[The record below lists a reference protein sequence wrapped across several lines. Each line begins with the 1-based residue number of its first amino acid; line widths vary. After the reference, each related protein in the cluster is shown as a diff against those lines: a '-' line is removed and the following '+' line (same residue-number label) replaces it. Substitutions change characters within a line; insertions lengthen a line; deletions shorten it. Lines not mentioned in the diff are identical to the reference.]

1 MKGYIK
7 DFRKELQSDIWMMP
21 PLYHR
26 VWQYLKYMVNHKENK
41 VPMRDGS
48 FMTIKQGQ
56 HLTSMRKI
64 ANQVGYYE
72 QGAWKEPNPK
82 TIKSI
87 LTWLEK
93 QNMISIS
100 NGDGNRKYT
109 LITLLNWELY
119 QSTNEDGNSKYTVN
133 TQSMDINKND
143 KNDKEL
149 FSSSTEQEFSE
160 VMNFY
165 QANLQRGVTESP
177 FNHELIGQWFDE
189 WGSGLL
195 LASMKVAAK
204 AEAKGVNMVEGI
216 LKNWKEAGVKT
227 VEDAR
232 KYEMEFKAKKP
243 NNTIPFKPKRPK
255 EAEDDGYNYGF

>member
-1 MKGYIK
+1 MNGWIK
-7 DFRKELQSDIWMMP
+7 LHRKM
-21 PLYHR
+21 
-26 VWQYLKYMVNHKENK
+26 
-41 VPMRDGS
+41 
-48 FMTIKQGQ
+48 
-56 HLTSMRKI
+56 LTSNIFQNEKLLKIFTYCLLKATHTEHQQVVGKQKVDLKPGQFVFGRRKAALELDMKESTVRDYMKVLKDDNVI
-64 ANQVGYYE
+64 A
-72 QGAWKEPNPK
+72 
-82 TIKSI
+82 
-87 LTWLEK
+87 
-93 QNMISIS
+93 ISPTNKFS
-100 NGDGNRKYT
+100 V
-109 LITLLNWELY
+109 ITVINWEIY
-119 QSTNEDGNSKYTVN
+119 QSKDDSQRQQNDNKMTPEGQQNDT
-133 TQSMDINKND
+133 NKNV

-149 FSSSTEQEFSE
+149 FSSSIEQEFYE